1 MDIIAAHRQGL
12 IEQLEEEVAALAGR
26 PRIRLCDPLD
36 YPEMVAAM
44 QASTL
49 ILTDSG
55 GVQEEA
61 PSLGKPVL
69 VLRDVT
75 ERGEAVAAG
84 AARLVGMRRDAV
96 VAAATALLDD
106 PAAYQSMARVR
117 NPFGDGASARAIV
130 DVLHGTIEP

>member
-1 MDIIAAHRQGL
+1 VHPNPRVREPVERLLGAR
-12 IEQLEEEVAALAGR
+12 GR
-26 PRIRLCDPLD
+26 VRLCDPLD

-75 ERGEAVAAG
+75 ERPEGVAAG
-84 AARLVGMRRDAV
+84 AACLVGMDRDRIV
-96 VAAATALLDD
+96 ATAERLLDD
-106 PAAYQSMARVR
+106 PAAYAAMAVVR
-117 NPFGDGASARAIV
+117 SPYGDGHSARAIV
-130 DVLHGTIEP
+130 DVLERLE